1 MGGVNHSK
9 LVDSDIVT
17 GLSFMEE
24 GDFSK
29 LYKGYITATKKPVTI
44 KVPKV
49 PDYIRKEKKA
59 VKIQIEEAKKLLNT
73 NIRKPI
79 GDRVVRVLN
88 IGYDDFRKEIWIIK
102 DYVDGTDLESIM
114 KNPSL
119 CPSLASPEERMRV
132 AVGIAQGMSYLHN
145 LRSPVVH
152 GDLKPTDVILTAK
165 EKIPKISDFGLW
177 DFKNFFMEE
186 TGQPLVYFNPYQ
198 APEVVLGEDRP
209 TLCSDIWSLGCV
221 LLQWMLERPPWD
233 IQDLCTRYSYRLNK
247 QDMALSDAME
257 KKEPPSIL
265 SALTDESI
273 NGLADVFLYQP
284 MHRPKASDIE
294 SVLISASSKP
304 TWTRMAYH
312 KYYNNKSEPLQSR

>member
-1 MGGVNHSK
+1 
-9 LVDSDIVT
+9 
-17 GLSFMEE
+17 
-24 GDFSK
+24 
-29 LYKGYITATKKPVTI
+29 
-44 KVPKV
+44 VPKV

-59 VKIQIEEAKKLLNT
+59 VKVQVEEAKKLLST

-132 AVGIAQGMSYLHN
+132 AVGIAQGISYLHS

-152 GDLKPTDVILTAK
+152 GDLKPTDIILTAQA
-165 EKIPKISDFGLW
+165 KIPKITDFGLW

-221 LLQWMLERPPWD
+221 LLQWMYERPPWD

-247 QDMALSDAME
+247 QDMALADAME
-257 KKEPPSIL
+257 KKESPSIL
-265 SALTDESI
+265 SAMTDNSL
-273 NGLADVFLYQP
+273 NALADCFLYSP
-284 MHRPKASDIE
+284 MERPKASE
-294 SVLISASSKP
+294 VENVLMLASSKP
-304 TWTRMAYH
+304 TWTNIAYH
-312 KYYNNKSEPLQSR
+312 KYYNKQPAIPNQHRIHAR